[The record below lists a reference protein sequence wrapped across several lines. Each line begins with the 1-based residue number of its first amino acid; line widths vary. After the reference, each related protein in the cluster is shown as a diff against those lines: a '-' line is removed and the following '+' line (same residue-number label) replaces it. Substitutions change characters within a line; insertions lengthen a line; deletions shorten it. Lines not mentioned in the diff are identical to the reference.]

1 MQKRAFIQRLFA
13 IALGCAL
20 IILVSCKSRQT
31 DNTEELARRTS
42 RPEAVMVE
50 TVRLEPSTFYHEII
64 SNGKAFSL
72 RKAVV
77 PFKVNGIIEEL
88 YVKNGQRVKAGQ
100 LLAVIE
106 DFEYKTSLTSARQA
120 LTKADINFRD
130 DLLSKY
136 MTADTNNLD
145 PAKIRTSRIRS
156 GLDDALIALER
167 ADYNFNNTRIYS
179 PLDGVIANLE
189 ATRLNPSQNYKSLCT
204 VIANDVMY
212 IEFPVMESEYG
223 FITTGMPVG
232 IIPFVDDS
240 LLIQGNIVEINPQVD
255 EGGMIRVRAE
265 FRNNGRLIDG
275 MNVKVLIRKPE
286 YNRLVIP
293 KEALV
298 IRQGKDVVFI
308 RQDSLAIWKYVTI
321 ESENSSMVSVSE
333 GLTPGDLVIV
343 RGNTNLAHETKVK
356 EE

>member
-1 MQKRAFIQRLFA
+1 MQKRVFNPRLFV
-13 IALGCAL
+13 IIPGCAFL
-20 IILVSCKSRQT
+20 LFVSCKSRQN
-31 DNTEELARRTS
+31 DNTEELTRRTS
-42 RPEAVMVE
+42 RPEAVIVE
-50 TVRLEPSTFYHEII
+50 TVRLEPSTFYHEVT

-77 PFKVNGIIEEL
+77 PFKVNGVIEEL

-106 DFEYKTSLTSARQA
+106 DFEFRISLTSARQA
-120 LTKADINFRD
+120 LTKAEIEFSD

-136 MTADTNNLD
+136 MTTDTNKLD
-145 PAKIRTSRIRS
+145 PVRIKTSRIRS
-156 GLDDALIALER
+156 GLDDALIALEK
-167 ADYNFNNTRIYS
+167 AEYNFNNRHIYS

-204 VIANDVMY
+204 VIANDIMY

-223 FITTGMPVG
+223 FISNGMPVG
-232 IIPFVDDS
+232 IIPFINDS
-240 LLIQGNIVEINPQVD
+240 ILIQGKIAEINPEVD
-255 EGGMIRVRAE
+255 VGGMIRVRAE

-286 YNRLVIP
+286 HNRLAIP

-308 RQDSLAIWKYVTI
+308 RQDSLAIWRYVTI
-321 ESENSSMVSVSE
+321 ESENSSMVSVST

>member
-1 MQKRAFIQRLFA
+1 
-13 IALGCAL
+13 
-20 IILVSCKSRQT
+20 
-31 DNTEELARRTS
+31 
-42 RPEAVMVE
+42 
-50 TVRLEPSTFYHEII
+50 
-64 SNGKAFSL
+64 
-72 RKAVV
+72 
-77 PFKVNGIIEEL
+77 
-88 YVKNGQRVKAGQ
+88 
-100 LLAVIE
+100 
-106 DFEYKTSLTSARQA
+106 
-120 LTKADINFRD
+120 
-130 DLLSKY
+130 
-136 MTADTNNLD
+136 
-145 PAKIRTSRIRS
+145 
-156 GLDDALIALER
+156 
-167 ADYNFNNTRIYS
+167 
-179 PLDGVIANLE
+179 
-189 ATRLNPSQNYKSLCT
+189 
-204 VIANDVMY
+204 MY
-212 IEFPVMESEYG
+212 IEFRVMDSEYG
-223 FITTGMPVG
+223 FISAGMHVG

-240 LLIQGNIVEINPQVD
+240 LLIQGKIAEINPQVD